1 MQVLNAF
8 FGDISPSKLLTHV
21 REKASIAYYDN
32 SRFDT
37 FTVYLKIAAGIDAA
51 QRSKALTI
59 IRAQVRAL
67 AQGDISENELRQTK
81 DMLRNA
87 YFLSLDSPSNLIEQ
101 AYIKQLLPDR
111 QLSQAEWLQR
121 LDAVTKSDVVRIAKT
136 LNLQAL
142 YFMEG
147 ESLGD

>member
-1 MQVLNAF
+1 M
-8 FGDISPSKLLTHV
+8 
-21 REKASIAYYDN
+21 
-32 SRFDT
+32 
-37 FTVYLKIAAGIDAA
+37 
-51 QRSKALTI
+51 
-59 IRAQVRAL
+59 

>member
-1 MQVLNAF
+1 ML
-8 FGDISPSKLLTHV
+8 ISYP
-21 REKASIAYYDN
+21 
-32 SRFDT
+32 
-37 FTVYLKIAAGIDAA
+37 
-51 QRSKALTI
+51 
-59 IRAQVRAL
+59 
-67 AQGDISENELRQTK
+67 
-81 DMLRNA
+81 
-87 YFLSLDSPSNLIEQ
+87 
-101 AYIKQLLPDR
+101 YIKQLLPDR